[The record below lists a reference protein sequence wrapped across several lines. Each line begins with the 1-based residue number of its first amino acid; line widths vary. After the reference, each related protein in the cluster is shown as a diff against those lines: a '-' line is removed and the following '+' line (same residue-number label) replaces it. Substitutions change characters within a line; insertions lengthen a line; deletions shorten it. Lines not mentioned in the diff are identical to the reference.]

1 MFQSLLRRS
10 RNGDR
15 SAEATPESNNPIVER
30 PTIGLALGGGAARG
44 FAHIGVIRT
53 LLSRNI
59 VPDVIVGTSIGAVV
73 GGCYASGQLDTLEEW
88 ARQLTKRGIL
98 GYLDVSFSGA
108 GLIGG
113 NRLAHRLDE
122 AVGETQIDKL
132 TVRFAAIT
140 TEVGTGHE
148 IWLTRGRMVDA
159 LRASYALPGIFP
171 PVRLGGRWL
180 VDGALVNPVP
190 VSAARALGARLV
202 IAVNLNADM
211 LGRGSTIS
219 SHGSD
224 DSDEKLRQQN
234 HKPRNG
240 LRSMFGAERAVKRQ
254 FIDAGR
260 PGIPTVMVEA
270 FNIMQDRITRARLA
284 GDPPDVLIS
293 PRLGQVGWFDFHRA
307 QQAIEIGAA
316 AAERALE
323 PITEAINALSAYP
336 AGTTQMRK

>member
-1 MFQSLLRRS
+1 
-10 RNGDR
+10 
-15 SAEATPESNNPIVER
+15 
-30 PTIGLALGGGAARG
+30 LALGGGAARG
-44 FAHIGVIRT
+44 FAHIGVLRT
-53 LLSRNI
+53 LLAQNI

-122 AVGETQIDKL
+122 AIGETQIDK
-132 TVRFAAIT
+132 VPIRFAAIT

-211 LGRGSTIS
+211 LGRGSTIA

-224 DSDEKLRQQN
+224 ETDEKLRQQAQ
-234 HKPRNG
+234 KPRNG
-240 LRSMFGAERAVKRQ
+240 LRGMFGAERAVKRQ

-316 AAERALE
+316 AAQRALE
-323 PITEAINALSAYP
+323 PIAEAVNALSTFP
-336 AGTTQMRK
+336 AGTTPVRK